1 MFGVGTEA
9 FHLAAMLAPK
19 GGRVFA
25 CGASE
30 EQMEK
35 LVKQKE
41 ELGADSIHNC
51 TVSALSLAY
60 Q

>member
-1 MFGVGTEA
+1 MYMFGVGTEA
-9 FHLAAMLAPK
+9 FHLAALLAPK

-25 CGASE
+25 CGVSE

-41 ELGADSIHNC
+41 ELRADSIHNY
-51 TVSALSLAY
+51 TVSALSPA
-60 Q
+60 